1 MDAEHNCYCNAR
13 LEYINQPVNFELFM
27 TSPHLDILKKGFT
40 MKNQISTFRF
50 PFSLALILL
59 ASLSTSS
66 AVESLA
72 DDKLASDSQR
82 SLAISHAELEF
93 TKLANCFAAGLDALG
108 VGDLEAGTKELNSCF
123 TEDAKFV
130 FEFPPAFQAMNF
142 SAESPS
148 ALAKLGLEGFQ
159 NFGFVRTQH
168 HVSNVV
174 VEKTGRSTAIMKSYI
189 SAAHVFSD
197 ESVLNVTGRFVDDVQ
212 LIHGK
217 WKVKRRHA
225 FATSLTH
232 LPALS
237 LP

>member
-1 MDAEHNCYCNAR
+1 
-13 LEYINQPVNFELFM
+13 
-27 TSPHLDILKKGFT
+27 

-72 DDKLASDSQR
+72 DDNLASDSQR

-142 SAESPS
+142 SNFSAASPS
-148 ALAKLGLEGFQ
+148 ALAKLTLEGFQ

-168 HVSNVV
+168 HVSNVL
-174 VEKTGRSTAIMKSYI
+174 VEKTGLSTAIMRSYI
-189 SAAHVFSD
+189 SAVHVFPD
-197 ESVLNVTGRFVDDVQ
+197 ESVLNATTRYVDDVQ

-225 FATSLTH
+225 FVTSITQ
-232 LPALS
+232 LPALL